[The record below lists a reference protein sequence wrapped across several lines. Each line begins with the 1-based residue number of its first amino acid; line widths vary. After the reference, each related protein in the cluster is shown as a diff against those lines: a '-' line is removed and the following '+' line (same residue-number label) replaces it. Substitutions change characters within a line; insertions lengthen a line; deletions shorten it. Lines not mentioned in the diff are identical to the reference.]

1 MGFREGARTSTISL
15 FGSDKNDFCLNSD
28 APDGNSAVLGCI
40 AAGDFEDYD
49 HYQTPSTWSQPIDP
63 GFGGVKRNDDG
74 SCSTQTFADKVLL
87 GFPNEKQTTRGYHVG
102 GIKAAQGIGG
112 YIFDCIN
119 RESDSASYDSMG
131 AFYESAAGCLD
142 GETMTDCNGYIDEQI
157 DECTGSKG
165 TKYEFYG
172 YYFDGTWD
180 TTCKARA
187 NTDKVRA
194 QAVCCTWL

>member
-1 MGFREGARTSTISL
+1 M
-15 FGSDKNDFCLNSD
+15 FGTDPASEFGTPQNEYCLTSD
-28 APDGNSAVLGCI
+28 APDSNSAVLGCI

-49 HYQTPSTWSQPIDP
+49 HYKTPTTWSHPIDP
-63 GFGGVKRNDDG
+63 GFAGVKRNDDG
-74 SCSTQTFADKVLL
+74 SCSTQTFADDVQL
-87 GFPNEKQTTRGYHVG
+87 GWGKKNQDVDSRGFHVG

-112 YIFDCIN
+112 YNFNCVN
-119 RESDSASYDSMG
+119 READSALFDSSG
-131 AFYESAAGCLD
+131 GFYESAAGCID

-165 TKYEFYG
+165 PKYELYG